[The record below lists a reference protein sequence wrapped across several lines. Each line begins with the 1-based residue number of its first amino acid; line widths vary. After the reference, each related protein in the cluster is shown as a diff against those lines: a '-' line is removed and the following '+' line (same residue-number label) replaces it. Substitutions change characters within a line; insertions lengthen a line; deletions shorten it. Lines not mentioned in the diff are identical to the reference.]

1 MYNVIDALTD
11 VIKDQDDEIRGLNK
25 LVAGR
30 ATIHNNEYAAAQEI
44 IICKWLIDQNVHVS
58 PIGRADL
65 IKRLNSGKPNS
76 A

>member
-30 ATIHNNEYAAAQEI
+30 ATIHNNEYAVALKI
-44 IICKWLIDQNVHVS
+44 FHSWI
-58 PIGRADL
+58 ADNTPG
-65 IKRLNSGKPNS
+65 KPMFGAWVKERLNSQK
-76 A
+76 